1 MTVNEWRFKICV
13 KARDEWR
20 KNPQRYNGMCPLLI
34 NTIIQNGYEET
45 DDKEFNKLML
55 ALIRHRGCSR
65 PTVSELIPAFVRP
78 DDANSGAFLFGGLLL
93 KNNVAW
99 SFLSIWY
106 LITPTPLIRKVSY
119 GISKNKD
126 QCHGLERYP

>member
-78 DDANSGAFLFGGLLL
+78 DDANSGAFLFWWIITE
-93 KNNVAW
+93 KQRRME
-99 SFLSIWY
+99 FLEY
-106 LITPTPLIRKVSY
+106 LVSY
-119 GISKNKD
+119 YANAVDKES
-126 QCHGLERYP
+126 

>member
-20 KNPQRYNGMCPLLI
+20 KNPQSYNGMCSLLI
-34 NTIIQNGYEET
+34 NTIIKNGYEET

-65 PTVSELIPAFVRP
+65 PTVSQRLYVLMTPIQKRSF
-78 DDANSGAFLFGGLLL
+78 FGGLLP

-106 LITPTPLIRKVSY
+106 LITPTPLTKKVSH